1 MRSKN
6 TQATEPSGRKRVS
19 GADVDVTGTAGA
31 FELTTTAQKPRI
43 EQVQTGE
50 DSSSLSTAEL
60 DQLTDRLDQILTE
73 IKNTD
78 PGTIPHFAEN
88 WVTS

>member
-31 FELTTTAQKPRI
+31 LELTTTTQKPRI

-60 DQLTDRLDQILTE
+60 DQLTDQLNQILTK

>member
-19 GADVDVTGTAGA
+19 GADVDVTRTAGTL
-31 FELTTTAQKPRI
+31 ELTTTAQKPRI

-60 DQLTDRLDQILTE
+60 DQLTDRLDQILTK